1 MLSRR
6 RTISFNLRSRVNRIL
21 DPPSEGQSSSK
32 CQGCYRICDWS
43 LFVGKTT
50 VTKSRPKFNVAA
62 LLEEEDKTED
72 GRALVF
78 GYVIMITDRIYMFDM
93 L

>member
-1 MLSRR
+1 M
-6 RTISFNLRSRVNRIL
+6 
-21 DPPSEGQSSSK
+21 
-32 CQGCYRICDWS
+32 
-43 LFVGKTT
+43 GKTT

-78 GYVIMITDRIYMFDM
+78 SYVIMITDRIYMFDM

>member
-1 MLSRR
+1 M
-6 RTISFNLRSRVNRIL
+6 
-21 DPPSEGQSSSK
+21 
-32 CQGCYRICDWS
+32 
-43 LFVGKTT
+43 GKTT

-78 GYVIMITDRIYMFDM
+78 SDVIILTDRIHMFDM

>member
-1 MLSRR
+1 
-6 RTISFNLRSRVNRIL
+6 
-21 DPPSEGQSSSK
+21 
-32 CQGCYRICDWS
+32 
-43 LFVGKTT
+43 VGKTT

-78 GYVIMITDRIYMFDM
+78 SDVIMITDRIHMFDM